1 MMKVKDTKVQVNVK
15 PLPPIDTNI
24 LEDLSDKFSGFGKA
38 LANATLPLSQAGTY
52 AANAAARREY
62 EQLADISDE
71 LQAVTNAYTPPLDLK
86 WQQPSNMPI
95 ALRMEYQ
102 RQLWMRPIWWV
113 QDLWDRIRGNDK
125 P

>member
-1 MMKVKDTKVQVNVK
+1 MKVKDIEIQLDVK
-15 PLPPIDTNI
+15 PMKPIEPIDFDG
-24 LEDLSDKFSGFGKA
+24 LADKFAEFGLA
-38 LANATLPLSQAGTY
+38 LAKATLPLSQAGTY
-52 AANAAARREY
+52 AVDAAARHEV

-71 LQAVTNAYTPPLDLK
+71 LQAVINAYTPPLDLK

-102 RQLWMRPIWWV
+102 RQLWMRPVWWV